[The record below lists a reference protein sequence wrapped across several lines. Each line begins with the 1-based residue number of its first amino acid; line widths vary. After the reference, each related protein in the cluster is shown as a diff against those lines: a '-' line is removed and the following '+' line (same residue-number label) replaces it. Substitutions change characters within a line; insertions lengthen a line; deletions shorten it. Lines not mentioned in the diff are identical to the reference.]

1 MKDPKDPTTPLLP
14 PSPPTGEE
22 TPAYEDIEDIIL
34 ELWEFCLYLEHE
46 YYQTNDKE
54 ILMQFTF
61 CIGLIQYWEDV
72 YFSLGGRHGIQIH
85 F

>member
-14 PSPPTGEE
+14 PSSTTGEDSA
-22 TPAYEDIEDIIL
+22 AYETLEDIIL
-34 ELWEFCLYLEHE
+34 ELWDYCLYLEYE
-46 YYQTNDKE
+46 YYRTQDKDT
-54 ILMQFTF
+54 LMQFTF

-72 YFSLGGRHGIQIH
+72 YFSLGGRNGIQVC

>member
-1 MKDPKDPTTPLLP
+1 MKDPKEPTTPLP
-14 PSPPTGEE
+14 PSSTTTEE
-22 TPAYEDIEDIIL
+22 ESPSYETLEEIIL
-34 ELWEFCLYLEHE
+34 ELWDYCLYLEYE
-46 YYQTNDKE
+46 YYKTNDKD

-72 YFSLGGRHGIQIH
+72 YFSLGGRYGIQVY

>member
-1 MKDPKDPTTPLLP
+1 MKDPKDTTTTPLP
-14 PSPPTGEE
+14 PSPTTGES
-22 TPAYEDIEDIIL
+22 PVYDDIEDIIL
-34 ELWEFCLYLEHE
+34 ELWEFCIYLEYE
-46 YYQTNDKE
+46 YYKTNDKDV
-54 ILMQFTF
+54 LMQFTF